1 MDLRPL
7 GATGITVSVVGLGAG
22 PLGSAS
28 LSESDADA
36 LLNGAL
42 DHGVTLI
49 DTARCYGLS
58 EERIGRHLSKRR
70 EELVI
75 STKGGYGVDGVADWT
90 GEAITLGINRALRTL
105 RTDRIDVFHLHSC
118 PRAVLEDE
126 RILAALESA
135 LTEGKI
141 RAAAYSGEGEALGWA
156 IGCGQFGVVQT
167 SVNVVDQLSLVQVLP
182 MAIEKGLG
190 VVAKRALAN
199 AVWRFDEAPE
209 ADDLRIYWERWQ
221 RLQLDPEPTDWAEL
235 ALRFTAY
242 SPGVSCA
249 LAGSSSLAHLRSN
262 IAAAER
268 GPLPPEVVQSLHAFF
283 DAQEQGWE
291 GVV

>member
-42 DHGVTLI
+42 DHGVVLI
-49 DTARCYGLS
+49 DTARSYGLS
-58 EERIGRHLSKRR
+58 EERIGRHLAKRR
-70 EELVI
+70 DEFVI

-105 RTDRIDVFHLHSC
+105 RTDRLDVFHLHSC

-156 IGCGQFGVVQT
+156 IGSGQFSVVQT

-182 MAIEKGLG
+182 MASEKGLG
-190 VVAKRALAN
+190 VLAKRALAN
-199 AVWRFDEAPE
+199 AVWRFDEAPA
-209 ADDLRIYWERWQ
+209 ADDLRTYWERWQ
-221 RLQLDPEPTDWAEL
+221 LLRLDPEPTDWAEL

-242 SPGVSCA
+242 SAGVSCA
-249 LAGSSSLAHLRSN
+249 LVGSSSLAHLRSN

-268 GPLPPEVVQSLHAFF
+268 GPLPPEMVQSLHAFF
-283 DAQEQGWE
+283 DTQDRDWE